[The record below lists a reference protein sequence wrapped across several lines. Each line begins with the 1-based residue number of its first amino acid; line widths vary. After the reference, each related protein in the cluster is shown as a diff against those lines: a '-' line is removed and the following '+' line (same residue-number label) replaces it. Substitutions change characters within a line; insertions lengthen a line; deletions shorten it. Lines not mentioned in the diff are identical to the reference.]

1 MQQEISDI
9 KNQEATKALKYLKKK
24 DEEKQKEVAMSA
36 KAWKPPIAPKYLTNS
51 RNENIPVPTT
61 KYVTKAEKEEAAR
74 KSVEIRSKLTAP
86 SDVNVKLSQP
96 KPHFSRRDA
105 SSVSPTRRVI
115 TTSSPIKTNNISN
128 KKSDIVNQSSS
139 SNTVT
144 QVTVSNYE
152 AAALLIMAADLAASN
167 HERFIKLANDEDYSN
182 LPQVIFEKDKDNK
195 TEETLIIKKQSGI
208 LDARFNNRKDISDE
222 SNSRNNIN
230 DTVHTTNTNTNT
242 KKKSDINIK
251 DIIGDSTKWWNDIMK
266 KKNQI
271 EMKELYEI

>member
-1 MQQEISDI
+1 
-9 KNQEATKALKYLKKK
+9 
-24 DEEKQKEVAMSA
+24 MSA

-74 KSVEIRSKLTAP
+74 KNVEIRSKLTAP
-86 SDVNVKLSQP
+86 SDINVKLSQP
-96 KPHFSRRDA
+96 KPHFSRRDKSSDA

-115 TTSSPIKTNNISN
+115 TTSSPIKTNNISK

-167 HERFIKLANDEDYSN
+167 HERFLKLANDEDYSN
-182 LPQVIFEKDKDNK
+182 LPQVIFEKGKDNK
-195 TEETLIIKKQSGI
+195 TEETLIIKKQAGI

-230 DTVHTTNTNTNT
+230 DTVHTTTTT
-242 KKKSDINIK
+242 IKKKSDINIK
-251 DIIGDSTKWWNDIMK
+251 DIIGDSTTWWNDIMK